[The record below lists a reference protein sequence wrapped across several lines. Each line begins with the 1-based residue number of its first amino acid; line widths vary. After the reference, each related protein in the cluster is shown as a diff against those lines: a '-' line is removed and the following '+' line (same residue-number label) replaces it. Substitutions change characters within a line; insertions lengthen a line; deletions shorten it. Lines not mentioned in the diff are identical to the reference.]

1 MTRFVVL
8 AVLSVILSA
17 NTSYAEDHNHIPML
31 AHGKTWYY
39 IYHHFDDT
47 ESGSRQETQYY
58 VLYRLMG
65 DTVINDQQ
73 YMKMYRIIRDDSR
86 YYGAFREDE
95 KGRVWQ
101 YDYLGDQKDFMLCD
115 YTCNSY
121 PGDMVMASHDV
132 INVRNLLLHRYL
144 WCGYIGVEGVGI
156 EGKGLIHYIYEP
168 EPDCICDYETFDFVS
183 GAGMSFYN
191 NEFRDP
197 HYIDLTPDEK
207 ELVENNNNFAFNIF
221 RKTRTE
227 ASQVISP
234 LSITYALSMQN
245 NGAAGSTQQEICDV
259 LGFGDV
265 DAQNAFCLRICNDLN
280 KAGYIDDTKV
290 GISNTIFVNQAL
302 GWQLQSE
309 FKHKVATY
317 YYAYPEERDF
327 GDGMTMDVINQW
339 ASSHTNGMVDHVLS
353 EEEFNPHAVSYLL
366 NATYFK
372 GVWSNP
378 FKVEDTKEEPFN
390 SGDLVPMMHK
400 EWEDMMYYED
410 DLYQTVW
417 LPYGNKTYQMQV
429 ILPREGK
436 TLDDVVAHLNGE
448 NWQVQGRSTQVDLKL
463 PRIETTSDIDL
474 KNAMSELGMP
484 SAFNPSDADFS
495 KLCVDNQGQSIY
507 IELMKQ
513 VAKIKVDEGGTEAAA
528 VTVSGND
535 ATSVPERASFH
546 ANRPFLYIISEKSAG
561 IILFIG
567 QFTGGVSAS
576 ISMPKLSNANDQ
588 TIYNL
593 AGQRLSN
600 PPAHGIYIQN
610 GKKHVVK

>member
-1 MTRFVVL
+1 MKRFFVL
-8 AVLSVILSA
+8 AVLSVIFSA
-17 NTSYAEDHNHIPML
+17 NASFAEDNNRIPML
-31 AHGKTWYY
+31 EQGKTWYY

-47 ESGSRQETQYY
+47 ESGNPQETQYY
-58 VLYRLMG
+58 VLYRLQG
-65 DTVINDQQ
+65 DTVINDQL
-73 YMKMYRIIRDDSR
+73 YMKMYRIIKDDSR

-101 YDYLGDQKDFMLCD
+101 YDYLNDQKDFMLCD

-121 PGDMVMASHDV
+121 PGDMILSSADV
-132 INVRNLLLHRYL
+132 IKVRGLILRRYQ
-144 WCGYIGVEGVGI
+144 WCGFIGVEGVGL

-183 GAGMSFYN
+183 GGGMSFYN
-191 NEFRDP
+191 VEFRDP
-197 HYIDLTPDEK
+197 LYIDLTQDERK
-207 ELVENNNNFAFNIF
+207 LVENNNTFAFNLF

-259 LGFGDV
+259 LGFSDV
-265 DAQNAFCLRICNDLN
+265 DAQNAFCLRICNDLS
-280 KAGYIDDTKV
+280 KAGYVDNTKV
-290 GISNTIFVNQAL
+290 GISNTIFVNQAM

-309 FKHKVATY
+309 FKQKVAYY
-317 YYAYPEERDF
+317 YYANPEERDF
-327 GDGMTMDVINQW
+327 SDGKTRDVINQW
-339 ASSHTNGMVDHVLS
+339 ASSHTNGMINQVLS

-378 FKVEDTKEEPFN
+378 FKVENTKEEPFN
-390 SGDLVPMMHK
+390 NGDPVPMMHK
-400 EWEDMMYYED
+400 EWEYMKYYEN
-410 DLYQTVW
+410 DLYQAVW
-417 LPYGNKTYQMQV
+417 LPYGNKTYQIQV
-429 ILPREGK
+429 LLPREGK

-448 NWQVQGRSTQVDLKL
+448 NWQVQGWSTQVDLKL
-463 PRIETTSDIDL
+463 PRIETNSDIDL
-474 KNAMSELGMP
+474 KRAMTELGMP
-484 SAFNPSDADFS
+484 TAFNPVDADFS
-495 KLCVDNQGQSIY
+495 KLCVDNQGQNIY

-513 VAKIKVDEGGTEAAA
+513 VAKIKLDEEGTEAAA
-528 VTVSGND
+528 VTVIGGD
-535 ATSVPERASFH
+535 TSSIPERAAFH
-546 ANRPFLYIISEKSAG
+546 ANRPFLYIISEQSAG

-567 QFTGGVSAS
+567 QFTGNVSTA
-576 ISMPKLSNANDQ
+576 ITMPQQSNADDN

-593 AGQRLSN
+593 AGQRLSY

-610 GKKHVVK
+610 GKKYIVK